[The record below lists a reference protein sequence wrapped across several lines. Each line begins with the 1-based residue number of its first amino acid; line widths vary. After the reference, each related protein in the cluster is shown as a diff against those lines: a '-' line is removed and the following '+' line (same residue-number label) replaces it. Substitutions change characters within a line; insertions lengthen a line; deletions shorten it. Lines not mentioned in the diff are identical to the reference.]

1 MKVLTIGTFL
11 RLFIW
16 TYLFDPIW
24 QVDKLNK
31 YDRITETYTNT
42 FDAVSAS
49 RACNSIKNEDCQ

>member
-24 QVDKLNK
+24 DVNKLNK
-31 YDRITETYTNT
+31 DDRITETYTNT
-42 FDAVSAS
+42 FHAVSAS
-49 RACNSIKNEDCQ
+49 RACSPIKSKDCQ